1 MKDIGV
7 RELKI
12 RASEIVR
19 EVAEGHAMYTIT
31 RRGRA
36 VGILA
41 PPDFLVPPARGTEDD
56 AWERLTATADRIG
69 LGRGPRRSAVRDLE
83 QTRR

>member
-1 MKDIGV
+1 MKEIGV
-7 RELKI
+7 RDLKI

-19 EVAEGHAMYTIT
+19 EVAEGHATYTIT

-41 PPDFLVPPARGTEDD
+41 PPDYLAPATDGANDE
-56 AWERLTATADRIG
+56 AWARLLALADRMARSR
-69 LGRGPRRSAVRDLE
+69 GRRRSAVQELSAARE
-83 QTRR
+83 